1 VRFKSRLPYRSL
13 RFITRGEAPYC
24 SALLRSKLSG
34 SEPVSE
40 RSREDNARAFAG
52 GNSRIVFRIN
62 RPETRRGTA
71 KRTFRSRPLADASDT
86 CVITATKRTYVRACV
101 RACVRQ
107 THRRL
112 PSAQG
117 AFRACNFESTIGT
130 LARTSRKSN
139 YTAVMARQR
148 LRRSFVPMLSRSAAV
163 TFTLRQG
170 EPFSNPTAEAR
181 TESAILVGDE
191 ITNSVNEEEG
201 CPLSLLLVKSSRAP
215 RGRRG
220 RRGRGEEE
228 EESA

>member
-1 VRFKSRLPYRSL
+1 
-13 RFITRGEAPYC
+13 
-24 SALLRSKLSG
+24 
-34 SEPVSE
+34 
-40 RSREDNARAFAG
+40 
-52 GNSRIVFRIN
+52 
-62 RPETRRGTA
+62 
-71 KRTFRSRPLADASDT
+71 
-86 CVITATKRTYVRACV
+86 
-101 RACVRQ
+101 
-107 THRRL
+107 
-112 PSAQG
+112 
-117 AFRACNFESTIGT
+117 
-130 LARTSRKSN
+130 
-139 YTAVMARQR
+139 
-148 LRRSFVPMLSRSAAV
+148 MLSRSAAV